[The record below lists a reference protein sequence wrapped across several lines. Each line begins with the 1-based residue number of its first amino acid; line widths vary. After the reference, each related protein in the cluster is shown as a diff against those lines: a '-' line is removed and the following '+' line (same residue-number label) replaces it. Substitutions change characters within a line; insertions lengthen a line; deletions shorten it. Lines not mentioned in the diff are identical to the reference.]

1 MSDNGHGGRRPGAGA
16 IPRDLH
22 AIIDYRRVTH
32 ADGTV
37 EQVPVTYMDRVLE
50 AISLGG
56 FLHDAA
62 ARIGVTV
69 ETLRDWR
76 RQGTKAIADV
86 AGGRKRR
93 SHLTKRE
100 RQYAELAQGM
110 ETAEAEARLRLLGLG
125 HRLANGGAT
134 RTETTVE
141 TIAPQGGTP
150 QLVRTTER
158 TLIAEP
164 DARMITWL
172 LGHRW
177 PADFGTTRTE
187 LVGPDGGPV
196 HVAAPALD
204 QLRDAIERARQPTP
218 NGRNPQPTPPNGT
231 NGHTP

>member
-22 AIIDYRRVTH
+22 AIIDYRRVP
-32 ADGTV
+32 DGQGGFTQ
-37 EQVPVTYMDRVLE
+37 EPVTYMDRILE

-86 AGGRKRR
+86 AAGRKRR

-100 RQYAELAQGM
+100 RQYAELAAGM

-125 HRLANGGAT
+125 QRLAQGGAT

-141 TIAPQGGTP
+141 TIAPTGGTP
-150 QLVRTTER
+150 QLVRTVER
-158 TLIAEP
+158 TMVAEP

-187 LVGPDGGPV
+187 LTGPDGGPV
-196 HVAAPALD
+196 HVTGTALD
-204 QLRDAIERARQPTP
+204 QLRDAVSRASQPPT
-218 NGRNPQPTPPNGT
+218 NGTKPQPTTPNGT